1 MNPNQQLIIKQMK
14 TTNKR
19 YEAPKA
25 EVIAIET
32 LSVLCASPGGGGGDT
47 STNPTGN
54 GLHFDTEYGTW

>member
-25 EVIAIET
+25 EVIEIE
-32 LSVLCASPGGGGGDT
+32 SQGVLCASGGASYSTGGG
-47 STNPTGN
+47 TNNMNINDNFG
-54 GLHFDTEYGTW
+54 W